1 MQVEAVYNQGRLEFV
16 QPIKLKHD
24 RLRLVVMV
32 PDDEID
38 TPPTPYNLP
47 PEELARAQALLEKYQ
62 AILDA
67 PFAVDADLPDLS
79 TKYQER
85 LEAIDL
91 RAQIRQEQGR
101 PI

>member
-1 MQVEAVYNQGRLEFV
+1 MQVEVIYNQGRIEFV

-24 RLRLVVMV
+24 HLRLLLVV

-38 TPPTPYNLP
+38 TPPKSYSLP
-47 PEELARAQALLEKYQ
+47 PEVLARAQAILEKYQ
-62 AILDA
+62 AILEA
-67 PFAVDADLPDLS
+67 PLADDADLPDLS
-79 TKYQER
+79 TEYQER

-101 PI
+101 LI

>member
-1 MQVEAVYNQGRLEFV
+1 MQVEVIYNQGRLEFV

-24 RLRLVVMV
+24 HLRLVVVV

-38 TPPTPYNLP
+38 IPPTPYKLP
-47 PEELARAQALLEKYQ
+47 PEELARAQAMLEKYQ

-67 PFAVDADLPDLS
+67 PLANDADLPDLS
-79 TKYQER
+79 TDYQER

-91 RAQIRQEQGR
+91 RAQILQEQGR
-101 PI
+101 PV

>member
-1 MQVEAVYNQGRLEFV
+1 MQVEVIYNEGRLEFV

-24 RLRLVVMV
+24 HLRLIVVV

-38 TPPTPYNLP
+38 TSPKPYNLP
-47 PEELARAQALLEKYQ
+47 PEELARAQTMLGKYQ

-67 PFAVDADLPDLS
+67 PLDNDADLPDLS

>member
-1 MQVEAVYNQGRLEFV
+1 MQVEVIYNQGRLEFA

-24 RLRLVVMV
+24 HLRLFVVV

-38 TPPTPYNLP
+38 FPPTPYNLP
-47 PEELARAQALLEKYQ
+47 PEVLVRAQATLEKYQ

-67 PFAVDADLPDLS
+67 PFADDADLPGLS
-79 TKYQER
+79 TEYQER

>member
-1 MQVEAVYNQGRLEFV
+1 MQVEVIYNQGRLEFA

-24 RLRLVVMV
+24 YLRLLVVV

-38 TPPTPYNLP
+38 TPPTPFNLP
-47 PEELARAQALLEKYQ
+47 PEELARAQAMLEKYQ

-67 PFAVDADLPDLS
+67 PLDDDADLPNLGSD
-79 TKYQER
+79 YQER